1 MKIVN
6 DKLYLTYADSVAAGI
21 SKSENYLSK
30 SRSIGTKCYVII
42 DDPDDQRRGLIEYES
57 LRHDHKEKV
66 KAKFG
71 KNPHDHVAKQPI
83 RDMVKW
89 DLKAEQFYLNYQ
101 YDGGKVLRKDLV
113 EKYTGAASFLNMLIE
128 RTQDKKQLKKLLN
141 LSIQEFYNHCCEIIE
156 KDLIDLP
163 TSYRR
168 LLNSCDEY
176 QVNGYASLISGKLA
190 NKSAAKIDDEVSEAA
205 LIKMISHPNQYDDVL
220 VAIQYNTWA
229 KQEGKKTIDHATVGV
244 WRRKNESEVAMF
256 REGNAKLKNK
266 FLKAAKGFRPTC
278 PTYLIESDDNQLD
291 LLFNDPEN
299 PKETKRYVA
308 YVVTD
313 SFNDYVLGYAYALMG
328 EFRKDETIHLI
339 KAAYVNAMYYLKFLT
354 GSWQLPHETKTDRW
368 GLKQLQPFYE
378 AMGKYYPTPVGS
390 KNRGYIEQ
398 FFGNHHWKRCLKLG
412 ANNYTGNNMTAVKR
426 GVNMEVLAL
435 NKKNRPLIGNEAN
448 EQIENFFHRLRHLP
462 QSNGISKH
470 NQWMEAWNAMS
481 VENKRSIN
489 DEQFLLKFGVEH
501 NHNGEG
507 LRITNKGVQPRIG
520 GQKFN
525 YDLANY
531 RIEDINKS
539 VSVLYDPYD
548 MSRVLVTDHKGF
560 RMMAHDARLNPRAL
574 QDCKDTDSRT
584 YLNAKLGDKQRAV
597 EGIAARSDRRNLV
610 LESAGIDAEG
620 LLQAGVMVKE
630 IKQAAEHRLLTQ
642 SMGEGLEEDYLE
654 QM

>member
-1 MKIVN
+1 MKLIDN
-6 DKLYLTYADSVAAGI
+6 KLFITWAEAINCGI
-21 SKSENYLSK
+21 AKGTLDGAKARKSTSW
-30 SRSIGTKCYVII
+30 GFM
-42 DDPDDQRRGLIEYES
+42 DDPDDKRKVLIEFEKLKDDYKRKIEARYGNAYEY
-57 LRHDHKEKV
+57 
-66 KAKFG
+66 
-71 KNPHDHVAKQPI
+71 VAKMPI
-83 RDMVKW
+83 RELIKW
-89 DLKAEQFYLNYQ
+89 DDKAEEFYLSHR
-101 YDGGKVLRKDLV
+101 YDSNKTLPIEHVK
-113 EKYTGAASFLNMLIE
+113 KYTAAASFLNMLK
-128 RTQDKKQLKKLLN
+128 RVTDDKKALKDLLKQT
-141 LSIQEFYNHCCEIIE
+141 IEQFYTHALDIIE
-156 KDLIDLP
+156 KDKIDLP

-168 LLNSCDEY
+168 LLATRKEY
-176 QVNGYASLISGKLA
+176 ETNGYTSLIDWRFGNKLA
-190 NKSAAKIDDEVSEAA
+190 AKVNDEVSESTLLEFIA
-205 LIKMISHPNQYDDVL
+205 HPNQYDDVL
-220 VAIQYNTWA
+220 VAMQYNKWA
-229 KQEGKKTIDHATVGV
+229 ITNGRKPIDPATVGV
-244 WRRKNESEVAMF
+244 WRRKRESDIVMY
-256 REGNAKLKNK
+256 REGNAALKNK
-266 FLKAAKGFRPTC
+266 FLKAAKGFRPSQ
-278 PTYLIESDDNQLD
+278 PLYLVESDDNQLD

-299 PKETKRYVA
+299 PKDTKRYVA

-313 SFNDYVLGYAYALMG
+313 SFNDYPLGYAYAPMG

-339 KAAYVNAMYYLKFLT
+339 KAAYLNAMYYLKFLT

-426 GVNMEVLAL
+426 GVNMEVVAL
-435 NKKNRPLIGNEAN
+435 NKKFRPLIGNEAN

-462 QSNGISKH
+462 QSNGMSKH
-470 NQWMEAWNAMS
+470 NQWMEAWNNMPA
-481 VENKRSIN
+481 VDKRSIS

-507 LRITNKGVQPRIG
+507 LRITNKGVQPQIG

-525 YDLANY
+525 YDLADY

-539 VSVLYDPYD
+539 VSVLYDPFD

-560 RMMAHDARLNPRAL
+560 RMMAYDARLNPRAL

-584 YLNAKLGDKQRAV
+584 YLNATLGDKQRAV
-597 EGIAARSDRRNLV
+597 EGIAAKSDRRKILMLN
-610 LESAGIDAEG
+610 EGMDAEG

-630 IKQAAEHRLLTQ
+630 IKQAAEQRMLVNVL
-642 SMGEGLEEDYLE
+642 GEGNEDDYLE